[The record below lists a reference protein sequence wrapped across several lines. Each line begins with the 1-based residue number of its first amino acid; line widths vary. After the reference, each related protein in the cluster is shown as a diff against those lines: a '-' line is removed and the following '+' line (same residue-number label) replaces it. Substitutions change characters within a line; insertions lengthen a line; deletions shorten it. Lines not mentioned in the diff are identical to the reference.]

1 MKNLILVTTLL
12 LSPIVNAGV
21 AIIVHP
27 SNANELDKSTI
38 TRIYTGKAKSFP
50 NGDQAVPITQGDGGT
65 PDAFNKSVLN
75 KSTSQLRAYWSKL
88 IFTGKGAPPKVVE
101 SEAEI
106 LQLVSTNPN
115 IIGDVDEGSVND
127 SVKVVATFK

>member
-1 MKNLILVTTLL
+1 MKKLILVASLL

-50 NGDQAVPITQGDGGT
+50 NGDQAVPINQGDGGT
-65 PDAFNKSVLN
+65 TDAFNKSVLN

-115 IIGDVDEGSVND
+115 IIGYVDEGSVND
-127 SVKVVATFK
+127 SVKVVATF

>member
-50 NGDQAVPITQGDGGT
+50 NGDQAVPINQGDGGT
-65 PDAFNKSVLN
+65 TDAFNKSVLN

-115 IIGDVDEGSVND
+115 IIGYVDEGSVND
-127 SVKVVATFK
+127 SVKVVATF

>member
-1 MKNLILVTTLL
+1 MKKLFLLGTLL
-12 LSPIVNAGV
+12 LSPLANAEIAV
-21 AIIVHP
+21 IVHP
-27 SNANELDKSTI
+27 SNGNELDKSVI

-50 NGDQAVPITQGDGGT
+50 NGEQAVPVNQADGST
-65 PDAFNKSVLN
+65 TDTFNKSVLN

-88 IFTGKGAPPKVVE
+88 IFTGKGAPPKVVD

-115 IIGDVDEGSVND
+115 IIGYVDAASVD
-127 SVKVVATFK
+127 GSVKVVATF